1 MPVVLLIA
9 GLVVLVAVV
18 YVATGRGGELSAERA
33 DYAPLDLG
41 PVSATDVALLRPPSA
56 MWGYD
61 MQATEDALDRI
72 AETIRERDVRIMAL
86 EQLVTD
92 LSRDPAQVRLG
103 SVSPDTRH
111 RGDIEPPARTGAAA
125 APGTPAA
132 APTAGPAP
140 APGPAPVRGPAS
152 DPEPGRG
159 RERAT
164 SAPPTW
170 PLTPMRSVPAE
181 ATRPQ
186 AAQPRSPQPR
196 SPQPQALR
204 QPEQQP
210 GAQEPGQQQ
219 QQPPPER
226 SHG

>member
-9 GLVVLVAVV
+9 GLVILVAVV

-41 PVSATDVALLRPPSA
+41 PVSATDVVLLRPPSA

-103 SVSPDTRH
+103 SASPDTRH
-111 RGDIEPPARTGAAA
+111 RGDIEP
-125 APGTPAA
+125 
-132 APTAGPAP
+132 P

-152 DPEPGRG
+152 DPEPGRV

-196 SPQPQALR
+196 SPQPQAPR